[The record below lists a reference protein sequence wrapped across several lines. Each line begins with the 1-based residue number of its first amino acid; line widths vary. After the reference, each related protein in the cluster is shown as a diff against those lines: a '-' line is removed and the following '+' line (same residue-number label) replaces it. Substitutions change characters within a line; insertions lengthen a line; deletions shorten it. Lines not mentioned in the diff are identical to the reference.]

1 MPTSLCQLSE
11 NHNSRP
17 FTVRLLLRANTEFTG
32 WRRQP
37 FRLNLI
43 VAGGCMAEIYT
54 MMLVTTVLGGAGLL
68 SYVMYLTGAF
78 RKSHARRQRINL

>member
-1 MPTSLCQLSE
+1 ME
-11 NHNSRP
+11 A
-17 FTVRLLLRANTEFTG
+17 FANPIESD
-32 WRRQP
+32 
-37 FRLNLI
+37 
-43 VAGGCMAEIYT
+43 GGRGECMAEIYT